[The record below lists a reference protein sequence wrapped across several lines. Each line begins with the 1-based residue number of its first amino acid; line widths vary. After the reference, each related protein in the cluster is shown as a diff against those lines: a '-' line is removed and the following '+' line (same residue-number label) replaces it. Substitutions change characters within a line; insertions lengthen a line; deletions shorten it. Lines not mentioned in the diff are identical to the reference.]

1 VSRKESP
8 WDDDAARVAGDI
20 DQSLKQLV
28 EDATERVV
36 EEEESTNGVHV
47 KIIHPTSIEQALS
60 ITCRVSPSSAS
71 SAVGSAQAS
80 PHRTKEDV
88 LALAQD
94 KHERALVSQ
103 VVSPQDIGVSYD
115 MIGGLFEVKEL
126 LRQSITYPLKFPHL
140 YNEGIAK
147 EAVKGVLLFGPPGTG
162 KVRYISQCFTSS
174 PKQEHVANMYFLFC
188 VLFALNT
195 FLPFNRQCWRRLW
208 RRKVGLVF

>member
-1 VSRKESP
+1 MSRKES
-8 WDDDAARVAGDI
+8 DRVSGDI

-28 EDATERVV
+28 LSEEDATERGV
-36 EEEESTNGVHV
+36 EEEEPTNGVHV
-47 KIIHPTSIEQALS
+47 KSIHPASIEQALS

-71 SAVGSAQAS
+71 SAVLTGSQTS

-162 KVRYISQCFTSS
+162 KVRYPSQYCMLSS
-174 PKQEHVANMYFLFC
+174 NHIYSRF
-188 VLFALNT
+188 
-195 FLPFNRQCWRRLW
+195 
-208 RRKVGLVF
+208 